1 MDARVFSASA
11 LPLDEDAKAKQLLGL
26 HVGDD
31 ASGDVEFVDY
41 DPTKAELENKINRDG
56 DGYHDEVQQKLDS
69 MDEEIQKLHHMT
81 EASETH
87 ESSDNV
93 QDGLS
98 SAAQDEV
105 DRRSVHVGNVDYGST
120 PQELQEHFR
129 SCGSI
134 NRITIMVDKF
144 TGHLKGFAYIEFTE
158 CDSVNSAILL
168 SDTMFRGRQLKVTA
182 KRKNIPG
189 FNRGRGG
196 LVARGR
202 GRVGFGF
209 GFRGRGGGHYVPR
222 GGAFPGAYAP
232 RYRGRFIRS
241 HAPY

>member
-1 MDARVFSASA
+1 MIQ
-11 LPLDEDAKAKQLLGL
+11 EDAETA
-26 HVGDD
+26 DYD
-31 ASGDVEFVDY
+31 AS
-41 DPTKAELENKINRDG
+41 KAEHPAKAGRSEADAA
-56 DGYHDEVQQKLDS
+56 HDEAQQKLDS
-69 MDEEIQKLHHMT
+69 MDDEIQKLHHMT

-87 ESSDNV
+87 ENSERL
-93 QDGLS
+93 QEGLS

-105 DRRSVHVGNVDYGST
+105 DRRSVHVANVDYGST

-144 TGHLKGFAYIEFTE
+144 TGHPKGFAYIEFTE
-158 CDSVNSAILL
+158 TDSVSSALLL
-168 SDTMFRGRQLKVTA
+168 SDTVFRGRQLKVTA

-196 LVARGR
+196 MIPRGGR
-202 GRVGFGF
+202 GAPFGVRGGGFGGF
-209 GFRGRGGGHYVPR
+209 GFRGRGGYYVPA
-222 GGAFPGAYAP
+222 GGGFPGPYAP

-241 HAPY
+241 YTPY